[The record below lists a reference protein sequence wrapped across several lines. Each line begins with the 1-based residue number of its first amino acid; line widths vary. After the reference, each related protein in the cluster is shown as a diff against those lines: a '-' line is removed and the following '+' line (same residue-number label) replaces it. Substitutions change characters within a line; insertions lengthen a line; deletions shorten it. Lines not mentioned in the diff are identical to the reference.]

1 MSKPD
6 DASNEAFALLEVVQ
20 MSNGDIVLRDPEAD
34 EITNPLLTI
43 QFSPEVRTL
52 LGQGSM
58 RLAKVMIEAA
68 AQQISELIDANDAA
82 SAPPDVLH

>member
-1 MSKPD
+1 MSKSID
-6 DASNEAFALLEVVQ
+6 ESNAAFALLEVVQ
-20 MSNGDIVLRDPEAD
+20 LSNGDIVLRDPEAD

-52 LGQGSM
+52 LGQGTM

-68 AQQISELIDANDAA
+68 AQQITDLIEANDAA